1 MRKNGY
7 SIGGEQSGH
16 IIFLDYN
23 STGDGLITAVQTL
36 VTLKESGKKLSELR
50 ELMTTYPQI
59 LKNVKVYSKI
69 GWEDNELIQAAIE
82 AGKQE
87 LGSEGRILVRASGT
101 EPLIRVMGLSLIHI

>member
-1 MRKNGY
+1 M
-7 SIGGEQSGH
+7 
-16 IIFLDYN
+16 
-23 STGDGLITAVQTL
+23 
-36 VTLKESGKKLSELR
+36 SELR

-101 EPLIRVMGLSLIHI
+101 EPLIRVMGEASSLDMLERIINDIASVVQQELGVENE